1 MKTTTL
7 RKIRECNPCISS
19 WKRLL
24 EGLGKS
30 EADDEPLPYSK
41 ILGICGLHDALWATR
56 TEEDFRWVQEL
67 ALRFARHVSHLMAD
81 PRSIRALDVAE
92 KFLAG
97 EAGREELEEA
107 LKEAYDAV
115 TEDVPPVSY
124 AAASCAYCTAYY
136 STSSSASDSSLG
148 AYDATRCA
156 VNIAYGK
163 SYYFKGPS
171 EREWQEAE
179 FRRVVS

>member
-67 ALRFARHVSHLMAD
+67 ALRFARHVSYLMSD
-81 PRSIRALDVAE
+81 PRSVKALDVAE
-92 KFLAG
+92 RFLAG
-97 EAGREELEEA
+97 EADKEELEA
-107 LKEAYDAV
+107 ARKDAYAAV
-115 TEDVPPVSY
+115 IADVPPVSY
-124 AAASCAYCTAYY
+124 AAASCAYSAVYY
-136 STSSSASDSSLG
+136 SDSSILSEISDG
-148 AYDATRCA
+148 AIGASDHAADACDE
-156 VNIAYGK
+156 
-163 SYYFKGPS
+163 YYIYHT
-171 EREWQEAE
+171 ERDWQEAE
-179 FRRVVS
+179 FLKVVG